1 MRKLTYLVATSID
14 GFIAEAGGGDP
25 TSTPG
30 FFVNEGD
37 HNTALLRDYPE
48 MIPTVAR
55 PVFGIEDVPNK
66 EFDTVLEGRKSYE
79 LGLAAGLDDAYEHLR
94 HVVFSTT
101 MTEARGKVELVATD
115 PVEKVRELKREAGQ
129 KIWLVGGATLAN
141 ALRDEIDEIVVKMHP
156 VVAGAGMPMFGGE
169 FRPERYHLARH
180 EAFES
185 GVLVLTYTRIE
196 S

>member
-14 GFIAEAGGGDP
+14 GYIAKADGGDP
-25 TSTPG
+25 TGVPG

-37 HNTALLRDYPE
+37 HNAALLRDYPE

-55 PVFGIEDVPNK
+55 PVFGLGDTPNK

-79 LGLAAGLDDAYEHLR
+79 IGLAAGLDDAYEHLR
-94 HVVFSTT
+94 HLVFSTS
-101 MTEARGKVELVATD
+101 MTEARGKVELVTTD
-115 PVEKVRELKREAGQ
+115 PVEKVRELKKEDGQ

-141 ALRDEIDEIVVKMHP
+141 TLRDEIDEIVVKMHP
-156 VVAGAGMPMFGGE
+156 VVAGAGMPMFSGE
-169 FRPERYHLARH
+169 FRPERYHLSKHDAY
-180 EAFES
+180 ES